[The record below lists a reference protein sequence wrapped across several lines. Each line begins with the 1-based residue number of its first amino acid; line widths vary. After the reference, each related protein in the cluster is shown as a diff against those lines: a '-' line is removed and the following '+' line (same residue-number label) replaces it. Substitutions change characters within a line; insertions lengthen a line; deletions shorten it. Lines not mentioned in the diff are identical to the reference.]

1 MKEGEERGREDEGEQ
16 DRPGEIKMEE
26 MVLEGWRCKTTT
38 GHDKGSDLGEKT
50 GSKGLFQRKK
60 DDMYE
65 VTGAAV
71 RAEAE

>member
-1 MKEGEERGREDEGEQ
+1 
-16 DRPGEIKMEE
+16 MEE